1 MAQWFRLGGS
11 VAHTLMRRYVN
22 REIMQQAI
30 ESKGLILRP
39 FSMSDAERVSVLA
52 GDKQISEMTANIPY
66 PYTVSDAEN
75 WIRTHAELFLSG
87 KGIVYAIVLKESSE
101 LIGAIS
107 FPKLESGL
115 GYWLGV
121 PYWGC
126 GYATEASKV
135 LISFPKRYYGLTRLK
150 VMHLVGNERS
160 KSVIEKLG
168 VKYVGDQTNRMQGKD
183 REVSVYISEV

>member
-1 MAQWFRLGGS
+1 
-11 VAHTLMRRYVN
+11 
-22 REIMQQAI
+22 MQQLI
-30 ESKGLILRP
+30 ESERLILRP
-39 FSMSDAERVSVLA
+39 FSMSDAERVSELA
-52 GDKQISEMTANIPY
+52 GDKLISEMTANIPH

-87 KGIVYAIVLKESSE
+87 KGIVYVIVLKESSE

-107 FPKLESGL
+107 FPKLENGLGIL

-135 LISFPKRYYGLTRLK
+135 LISFSKRHYGLTRLK

>member
-1 MAQWFRLGGS
+1 VSMAQWFRFGGC

-30 ESKGLILRP
+30 ESERLILRP
-39 FSMSDAERVSVLA
+39 FSMFDAERVSELA

-87 KGIVYAIVLKESSE
+87 KGIVYAIALKESSE

-107 FPKLESGL
+107 FPKLENGLGSGL
-115 GYWLGV
+115 LVRRSLLGLWLC
-121 PYWGC
+121 Y
-126 GYATEASKV
+126 
-135 LISFPKRYYGLTRLK
+135 
-150 VMHLVGNERS
+150 RS
-160 KSVIEKLG
+160 I
-168 VKYVGDQTNRMQGKD
+168 
-183 REVSVYISEV
+183 